1 MVDYQYITTSYDLK
15 EFAEEHQDA
24 TWIAFDTE
32 FISEKRYYPKL
43 CLIQVASDHGYYLID
58 PFTVYDL
65 QPFLDLIT
73 NPQILK
79 ITHAG
84 SNDYRLFYQVHG
96 ILPQSVFDVQI
107 AAGFIGHRY
116 PLSLDMLLHFELKV
130 TIDKGQKVSDWAER
144 PMSDEQITYAL
155 YDVIYLKQLKDQI
168 TQTLQDKGRLHY
180 ALEEMRQ
187 QLEDEVAYQDDLI
200 SSIAK
205 STTLLSLPKRSL
217 LFYIRLSQWRN
228 EEARLLN
235 VSKNMVLDKK
245 MMAFLTK
252 NIQYGIQRLRSN
264 RRAPRQ
270 LLDEHADRLTQY
282 YQDPITPQ
290 EQAWLDALPKKQN
303 NQSQIDLLFDQIDLY
318 LRYISDTSEID
329 SSLILSRTELNKMK
343 LNPTYYPDILRA
355 EWRKQLLGP
364 DLLHWLAQRRPLHMT
379 FQGNTLHITPTPQ

>member
-15 EFAEEHQDA
+15 EFADEHQDA

-65 QPFLDLIT
+65 KPFLDLIT
-73 NPQILK
+73 NPDVLK

-144 PMSDEQITYAL
+144 PMSDAQITYAL
-155 YDVIYLKQLKDQI
+155 YDVLYLKELKDQV
-168 TQTLQDKGRLHY
+168 TQKLQDKGRLAF

-187 QLEDEVAYQDDLI
+187 QLEEASAYQDDLMA
-200 SSIAK
+200 SIAK

-217 LFYIRLSQWRN
+217 IFYIRLSQWRN
-228 EEARLLN
+228 DEARLQN

-252 NIQYGIQRLRSN
+252 NIQHGVQRLRSN

-270 LLDEHADRLTQY
+270 LLNEHADRFT
-282 YQDPITPQ
+282 DFFENPITAQ

-343 LNPTYYPDILRA
+343 LNPSYFPDILRA

-364 DLLHWLAQRRPLHMT
+364 EVLHWLTQRQPLTMS
-379 FQGNTLHITPTPQ
+379 FQENTLHISPQGQ